1 MVRLKEIHTCTHR
14 YTHSRGQSKKKKQIL
29 WLLCWVNVI
38 DRENK
43 GVAPTQSDPGGK
55 FRVIGILYR
64 VPEISVNTFHRALG
78 EIKENWA
85 FQPFKMT

>member
-1 MVRLKEIHTCTHR
+1 M
-14 YTHSRGQSKKKKQIL
+14 
-29 WLLCWVNVI
+29 NVI
-38 DRENK
+38 NRENK

-78 EIKENWA
+78 EIKEN
-85 FQPFKMT
+85 